1 MFYFSADNLNKYLFI
16 LVVFDLHIRNDEK
29 IYQFVP
35 VSIYP
40 SFLHLIQANNSY

>member
-1 MFYFSADNLNKYLFI
+1 MLYFRAEDLNKYFFI

-40 SFLHLIQANNSY
+40 SFLHLTN